1 MNTDTK
7 PKFVLFKPKCPICKK
22 LLNYNNSRLVFDI
35 DLNSGNT
42 ISREICE
49 ICYCKI
55 FDNKNQQ
62 LQLLKQHDREL
73 VKEVCERIRKTI
85 ASTVDLAESN
95 QQIKDQFHIILDLVE
110 KEYEK

>member
-62 LQLLKQHDREL
+62 LQSLKTHDREL
-73 VKEVCERIRKTI
+73 VKEVCEKIRENI
-85 ASTVDLAESN
+85 ESRNINELDIINRLAV
-95 QQIKDQFHIILDLVE
+95 FLDEIE
-110 KEYEK
+110 KEFEK